1 MSTNE
6 TCSGGIVGL
15 EKKKEVTRP
24 EKCCEAGLEEENIIA
39 GPARRNYVNP

>member
-1 MSTNE
+1 MSTHKA
-6 TCSGGIVGL
+6 CSDGIAGL

-24 EKCCEAGLEEENIIA
+24 KKCCEAGLEEENIIV

>member
-1 MSTNE
+1 MSTYKAYF
-6 TCSGGIVGL
+6 GGIAGL

-24 EKCCEAGLEEENIIA
+24 EKCCEAGLEEENIIV